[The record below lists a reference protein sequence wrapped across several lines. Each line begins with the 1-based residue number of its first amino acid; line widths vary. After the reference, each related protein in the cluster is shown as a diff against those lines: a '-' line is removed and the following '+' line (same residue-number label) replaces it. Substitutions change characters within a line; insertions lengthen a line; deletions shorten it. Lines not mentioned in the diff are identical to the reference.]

1 MVKMERAAFR
11 IQLAIDGSEHSL
23 AGVQLVRALRL
34 APQDEVTLL
43 GVLTPGRPPAKSGL
57 EAAFAQAEQI
67 LEGSAVQITS
77 QLLEGLA
84 GRMLVEHGR
93 QHRPDLMVIGA
104 KGIHPLLKILLGST
118 AHEVVERAS
127 WPVVVMRTPYRGAR
141 RVLLATDGSEKSRQ
155 AMEYLARLP
164 LPEETE
170 LQVLHVKPLYPPMPA
185 PSYGVRPANPEVP
198 YMSSMLP
205 SPAEL
210 EYVSRHAELAEEKG
224 QTILAETKNVLE
236 GAGRRVTTF
245 LRQGDPATEILK
257 HSEEQEIDLV
267 VVGPRAST
275 DTETW
280 AWDSVSR
287 KLLEYAGNSILFV
300 R

>member
-1 MVKMERAAFR
+1 MDRAAFR
-11 IQLAIDGSEHSL
+11 IQLAIDGSEHAL

-34 APQDEVTLL
+34 ASHDEVILL

-57 EAAFAQAEQI
+57 EAAFAQAEEI
-67 LEGSAVQITS
+67 LRGSAVQITS
-77 QLLEGLA
+77 QLLEGHA
-84 GRMLVEHGR
+84 ARMLVEHGR

-104 KGIHPLLKILLGST
+104 KGVHPLLKILLGGT
-118 AHEVVERAS
+118 AHQVVERAS
-127 WPVVVMRTPYRGAR
+127 WPVVVMRTPYRGLR
-141 RVLLATDGSEKSRQ
+141 RVLLATDGSENARK
-155 AMEYLARLP
+155 ALEYLATLP

-185 PSYGVRPANPEVP
+185 PTYGTHPVDPRVP

-210 EYVSRHAELAEEKG
+210 EYVSRHAERAEEKG
-224 QTILAETKNVLE
+224 QTILAEAKNVLE
-236 GAGRRVTTF
+236 GSARRVTTF
-245 LRQGDPATEILK
+245 LGQGDPATEILK

-267 VVGPRAST
+267 VVGPRGSMGT
-275 DTETW
+275 DAW

-287 KLLEYAGNSILFV
+287 KLLEYAGSSILFV